1 MTRRW
6 TGLVLVA
13 LLLLGLW
20 MRLPGLGTYL
30 TPDER
35 LWSQRTTQFIE
46 ALYDQ
51 DWPATLVTGH
61 PGVTVMWA
69 GAGGVLLKSLLN
81 PPPDAGT
88 LREMTAALAESP
100 NRLDFVAWLRL
111 PVALATLGGVL
122 LFFLL
127 ARRLFG
133 STVGLLAAALLLLD
147 PFYLAHS
154 RVLQMDALLATTV
167 VIAWLALLVGVSAQQ
182 RRFYFLSGIAAG
194 LGFLTKAPALAL
206 GPPIVLLVV
215 WSAWKRPSAVNDSR
229 WRRCSR
235 TITSAIIDCVWI
247 GLPALAVVF
256 LLWPAMW
263 VSPLA
268 TLQRV
273 WQFSTALGGAGHE
286 LGNFWLGQPVGSPGL
301 LFYPAVLLWRSTPVS
316 LIGFVLTICLL
327 ASLFLRR
334 RRTEIEPAESTAP
347 MPTVDLAYAKAGAAG
362 RVAQLTAGSAAAVLG
377 FVVWFGLFMSL
388 GDKEF
393 DRYLLPVFPAVD
405 LLAAWGWVGVLWL
418 LFSGRPWAAGRAT
431 RLVIVFTAILIAAQA
446 VFAFNN
452 RPTYLTAYNPLL
464 GGMRT
469 ASRVM
474 LVGWGEGLE
483 EAARFL
489 NERSAG
495 QPRRAAAWYG
505 QNVFGPFFQ
514 GQSYDLYYDLPEATD
529 LYANDVD
536 YVVTYVNQRQR
547 GLLDG
552 GVDSLLKEPIKTIS
566 HQGVALAQVYAWPK
580 PFGHTSDQ
588 VTVPGL
594 RLLGWTVGVT
604 DPATD
609 QMPVTLFWDA
619 ATLAAAAEPLPAVLL
634 WIKDATGG
642 VWAEIQDVPQTGET
656 NLTPA
661 WLDRQAVPQTL
672 MLQLPS
678 GLLAGTYRLEAA
690 TEGGAPQYSG
700 PVSLGNVDLPPARFH
715 GSPSRNTVRLADEV
729 VYGQAVQLMDFDL
742 VQKENALQLDL
753 LWAAL
758 AAPPP
763 DAKFFVHV
771 TDSQD
776 RIVSQSDGTLAAL
789 PGQASGDWQQGD
801 LIRQR
806 VRLDLPDGVQSEN
819 YRIYVGLYRP
829 DTGTRLPA
837 TANGRPLT
845 DGRYKLDAA
854 ATQP

>member
-1 MTRRW
+1 MTHRW
-6 TGLVLVA
+6 TGLSLLA
-13 LLLLGLW
+13 LFLLGLW
-20 MRLPGLGTYL
+20 LRLPGLGTYL

-35 LWSQRTTQFIE
+35 FWSQSTAQFLD
-46 ALYDQ
+46 ALKGQ
-51 DWPATLVTGH
+51 DWPATITTGH

-69 GAGGVLLKSLLN
+69 GTGGVLLKWVVD
-81 PPPDAGT
+81 PPAGMKT
-88 LREMTAALAESP
+88 LSDLTAALAAEP
-100 NRLDFVAWLRL
+100 NRLDTIPWLRL
-111 PVALATLGGVL
+111 PVALATLGGVM

-127 ARRLFG
+127 GRRLFG
-133 STVGLLAAALLLLD
+133 SAAGLLAAALLLLD
-147 PFYLAHS
+147 PFFLAHS
-154 RVLQMDALLATTV
+154 RVLHMDALLATTV
-167 VIAWLALLVGVSAQQ
+167 TIAWLAILVGVAEQN
-182 RRFYFLSGIAAG
+182 RRLYVLGGVAAG
-194 LGFLTKAPALAL
+194 LGFLTKTPALAL
-206 GPPIVLLVV
+206 GPPIVFLVV
-215 WSAWKRPSAVNDSR
+215 WSAWKRQSAVNDGR
-229 WRRCSR
+229 WRRFWR

-263 VSPLA
+263 VAPLA

-273 WQFSTALGGAGHE
+273 WQFSTAIGGAGHE
-286 LGNFWLGQPVGSPGL
+286 LGNFWLGRPVDSPGL

-316 LIGFVLTICLL
+316 LIGLVLAICLL

-334 RRTEIEPAESTAP
+334 RRTEIETAETTAP
-347 MPTVDLAYAKAGAAG
+347 MSTVEPAYAKAGAAG
-362 RVAQLTAGSAAAVLG
+362 RDAQRTAGDAAAVLG
-377 FVVWFGLFMSL
+377 FIIWFGLFMSL

-418 LFSGRPWAAGRAT
+418 LLRGRPWAAARAT
-431 RLVIVFTAILIAAQA
+431 RLVLVFTAILIAAQA
-446 VFAFNN
+446 VSSVSN

-514 GQSYDLYYDLPEATD
+514 GQSYDLYYDLPKAAD

-547 GLLDG
+547 ALLDTS
-552 GVDSLLKEPIKTIS
+552 VDSLLKEPIKTIS
-566 HQGVALAQVYAWPK
+566 RQGVTLAQVYTWPK
-580 PFGHTSDQ
+580 PFNHTSDQ
-588 VTVPGL
+588 VTAPGL

-604 DPATD
+604 DPTTG
-609 QMPVTLFWDA
+609 QMPVTLYWDA
-619 ATLAAAAEPLPAVLL
+619 ATLATATEPLTAVLV
-634 WIKDATGG
+634 WIKDATGE
-642 VWAEIQDVPQTGET
+642 VWTETLGTPQTGQT
-656 NLTPA
+656 DLAPA

-672 MLQLPS
+672 MLQLPT
-678 GLLAGTYRLEAA
+678 GLRAGTYGLDAA
-690 TEGGAPQYSG
+690 PEGGASL
-700 PVSLGNVDLPPARFH
+700 SLGAVDLPPTRFQ
-715 GSPSRNTVRLADEV
+715 GSSSRDTARLADEV
-729 VYGQAVQLMDFDL
+729 VYGQAVQLMDYDL
-742 VQKENALQLDL
+742 VQKENAVQLDL

-771 TDSQD
+771 TDGQD
-776 RIVSQSDGTLAAL
+776 RIVAQSDGTLAAL
-789 PGQASGDWQQGD
+789 PGQASSDWQQGD

-806 VRLDLPDGVQSEN
+806 LRLSLPDGVQRQN

-829 DTGTRLPA
+829 DTGARLAA
-837 TANGRPLT
+837 TANGRPLS
-845 DGRYKLDAA
+845 DGRYGLDAA
-854 ATQP
+854 ATKP